1 MRRSRQKRA
10 LPAATTDT
18 LYLSNHLVS
27 LRQKG
32 IDGSSLARSN
42 RQRIRRMCNMRYS
55 GNRHRPSEYWIYR
68 DSFIPITPGGVSM
81 NCRLIR
87 PSMAMLVGAAVLML
101 SSAYADAAHAA
112 NANAS
117 LLPSVTCTLG
127 WDTTEFSPPL
137 RLANEDTTVTAQGSV
152 NGCLPNTYGISRAT
166 YTVQAAGNINCLDGG
181 QAGGSFAFTWF
192 DAQNNVI
199 GVSTA
204 SYGPG
209 SGSFQLRLDGASIV
223 VVKGT
228 VQSGL
233 FAGGNMTF
241 QTDVVNLDV
250 TACLRDTGVGSLAG
264 PVTEVTFSSPL

>member
-1 MRRSRQKRA
+1 
-10 LPAATTDT
+10 
-18 LYLSNHLVS
+18 
-27 LRQKG
+27 
-32 IDGSSLARSN
+32 
-42 RQRIRRMCNMRYS
+42 
-55 GNRHRPSEYWIYR
+55 
-68 DSFIPITPGGVSM
+68 M

-87 PSMAMLVGAAVLML
+87 PSKAMLVGTVLML
-101 SSAYADAAHAA
+101 WSVYAGAAHAA
-112 NANAS
+112 SANAS

-152 NGCLPNTYGISRAT
+152 DGCLTNAYGISRAT

-181 QAGGSFAFTWF
+181 QAAGSFAFKWY

-199 GVSTA
+199 GVSSV

-223 VVKGT
+223 VVRGT

-233 FAGGNMTF
+233 FVGGNMTF
-241 QTDVVNLDV
+241 QTDVANLDV
-250 TACLRDTGVGSLAG
+250 TACLRDTGVGALAG
-264 PVTEVTFSSPL
+264 PVPEVTFSSP